1 METSEPFYANPS
13 FWVGAAFIVFLG
25 ILAYYKVHRMMIEA
39 LDLRASKIKE
49 EIETA
54 QRLRDE
60 AQTLLAS
67 YERRQRDAQKEAEE
81 MLAQARAQA
90 ARDQDAARRKLDE
103 AMIRREQLALEKIAL
118 AEAQAEKDVRNAA
131 IEAAV
136 AAARDAIARNLS
148 GDRAAA
154 LVDESIREV
163 RRRLH

>member
-1 METSEPFYANPS
+1 MEHSEPFYLNPS
-13 FWVGAAFIVFLG
+13 FWVGAAFVVFLG
-25 ILAYYKVHRMMIEA
+25 VLAYYKVHRMILEA
-39 LDLRASKIKE
+39 LDLRAAKIKE

-60 AQTLLAS
+60 AQALLAS
-67 YERRQRDAQKEAEE
+67 YERKQRDAMKEAEE

-90 ARDQDAARRKLDE
+90 ARDQDSARRKLDE
-103 AMIRREQLALEKIAL
+103 TVARREQLALEKIAL

-131 IEAAV
+131 VEAAV
-136 AAARDAIARNLS
+136 AAARDVIAKNLS

-154 LVDESIREV
+154 LVDDSIRDL